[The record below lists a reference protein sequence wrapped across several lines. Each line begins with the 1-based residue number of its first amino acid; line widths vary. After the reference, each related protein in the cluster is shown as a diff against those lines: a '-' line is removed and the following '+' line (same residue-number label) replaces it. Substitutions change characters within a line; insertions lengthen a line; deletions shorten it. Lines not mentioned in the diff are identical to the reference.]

1 MNILIGIVALLVIV
15 VFVQIVRVSELLG
28 ELNKEDVNKVTDRN
42 NTTNGILFLL
52 IGGGFLVFVVW
63 QMLAWNH
70 LLLPEASSVHG
81 EKIDVLM
88 QFTMGLILVV
98 FFITSPMLFYFAY
111 KYRGKEGNK
120 AYFFAHNNKLE
131 MIWTII
137 PTIVLTGVIIFGL
150 RTWNEAMNADF
161 SDSKIIEVYGKQFQW
176 SARYS
181 GEDNTLGESNYKLIN
196 ASNALGID
204 MKDNHSLDDK
214 ITREVHLVVDQPVL
228 LKFRSQDIIHS
239 AFLPHFRVQMNCVP
253 GLSTQF
259 GFTPT
264 QTTKEMKAQEG
275 EDFEYILLCNK
286 ICGSAHYNMQMK
298 FIVETQEEYDSWIA
312 TQKTLEQKLL
322 TQK

>member
-1 MNILIGIVALLVIV
+1 MNILIGIVTLLVIV

-131 MIWTII
+131 MI
-137 PTIVLTGVIIFGL
+137 
-150 RTWNEAMNADF
+150 
-161 SDSKIIEVYGKQFQW
+161 
-176 SARYS
+176 
-181 GEDNTLGESNYKLIN
+181 
-196 ASNALGID
+196 
-204 MKDNHSLDDK
+204 
-214 ITREVHLVVDQPVL
+214 
-228 LKFRSQDIIHS
+228 
-239 AFLPHFRVQMNCVP
+239 
-253 GLSTQF
+253 
-259 GFTPT
+259 
-264 QTTKEMKAQEG
+264 
-275 EDFEYILLCNK
+275 
-286 ICGSAHYNMQMK
+286 YNN
-298 FIVETQEEYDSWIA
+298 
-312 TQKTLEQKLL
+312 
-322 TQK
+322 